1 MRQRLSE
8 LLSYMD
14 ESRSKLLAT
23 VDESNSALSTMR
35 VRDGEW
41 SVAEI
46 LAHLAIVERGVAR
59 LVARAVTR
67 ARENG
72 VVPETDD
79 SSIMS
84 TIDHF
89 AMLNM
94 AKKRAAPAIVVPA
107 AGTSADESLESLVQ
121 SRIALRKALADADGL
136 DLCAVKST
144 HVTLGELDMYQWG
157 LFVAQHEM
165 RHRAQI
171 DRTIREVTG
180 RAAECAPIV

>member
-23 VDESNSALSTMR
+23 VEESSPALSTLR

-59 LVARAVTR
+59 LVAKAVAR
-67 ARENG
+67 ARESG
-72 VVPETDD
+72 VAPEIDD
-79 SSIMS
+79 SSIMN

-89 AMLNM
+89 AMLSLAN
-94 AKKRAAPAIVVPA
+94 KRAAPAMVVPA
-107 AGTSADESLESLVQ
+107 ADTPADESLQSLSQ
-121 SRIALRKALADADGL
+121 SRIALKKALADGDGL
-136 DLCAVKST
+136 DLCAVKSA
-144 HVTLGELDMYQWG
+144 HV
-157 LFVAQHEM
+157 
-165 RHRAQI
+165 
-171 DRTIREVTG
+171 
-180 RAAECAPIV
+180 